1 MPYAQ
6 FDENGKCIA
15 QRLNAEDGF
24 EAHTFDMGA
33 NIKKVD
39 GEIVQLTDEELAAR
53 DLAVLNS
60 DAANTNRFL
69 RDRFLA
75 DSDWVVTKA
84 VEAGEAVDADWATY
98 RQALRDLP
106 ESDSWPLLE
115 DSDWPV
121 QPA

>member
-39 GEIVQLTDEELAAR
+39 GEIVELTDEEIAAR

-60 DAANTNRFL
+60 DAATTNRFL

-84 VEAGEAVDADWATY
+84 VEAGEAVAAEWVAYRQSLRDLTDDDAWPILEDADWPSA
-98 RQALRDLP
+98 P
-106 ESDSWPLLE
+106 
-115 DSDWPV
+115 
-121 QPA
+121 